1 MTGDIKS
8 YKLLA
13 NAIIYQAAYDWRK
26 ANKEID
32 KTAAGSAAWH
42 RWDYMRKQSEL
53 FFRSA
58 WCGKLTKL
66 DGEYILDR
74 LKKEYKE

>member
-1 MTGDIKS
+1 MSDYIGG

-42 RWDYMRKQSEL
+42 RWDYMRKQSEK
-53 FFRSA
+53 FFLSA

-66 DGEYILDR
+66 DGEYILNR
-74 LKKEYKE
+74 LKKEKL